1 MKKNTEQNERAIDRL
16 KAFAHYARYELK
28 IVKGYSSFEVYCN
41 IGNGYISN
49 SDKSGKGKGT
59 IGSDIISRISEA
71 FPMLNVKWLCSGKGN
86 MIDDT
91 WKYEEQISKI
101 KKILL

>member
-49 SDKSGKGKGT
+49 SDKSGKGRGT
-59 IGSDIISRISEA
+59 IGSDIISRISEV
-71 FPMLNVKWLCSGKGN
+71 FPMVYVKWLCSV
-86 MIDDT
+86 
-91 WKYEEQISKI
+91 
-101 KKILL
+101 

>member
-49 SDKSGKGKGT
+49 SDKS
-59 IGSDIISRISEA
+59 
-71 FPMLNVKWLCSGKGN
+71 
-86 MIDDT
+86 
-91 WKYEEQISKI
+91 
-101 KKILL
+101 

>member
-41 IGNGYISN
+41 IGNGYI
-49 SDKSGKGKGT
+49 
-59 IGSDIISRISEA
+59 
-71 FPMLNVKWLCSGKGN
+71 KGN

>member
-1 MKKNTEQNERAIDRL
+1 MKKKETQEERAIDRL
-16 KAFAHYARYELK
+16 KIFIEYAKTELK
-28 IVKGYSSFEVYCN
+28 VIKGYSSFEAYCGL
-41 IGNGYISN
+41 GNGYISN
-49 SDKSGKGKGT
+49 SDKKGKSKGT
-59 IGSDIISRISEA
+59 IGSDLIARISDA

-91 WKYEEQISKI
+91 WKYEQQISEI